1 MTVPDVPAA
10 MVNNQFF
17 DEFTDKVRVKPI
29 PWEGYSRAGLISS
42 DDLHELKEYQQAAT
56 QAARGGKDLA
66 QYMCLLVRL
75 TEKLS
80 SVDALQYLL
89 VQLDD
94 IVEGGG
100 CGEQLQR
107 VMFRCLEKKDDYL
120 GLKASKILVG
130 AISGSSS
137 AAEAEQK
144 GFPYARLFGYLERCM
159 RSELTSVVDVAV
171 QVMQSALR
179 ARRARTVLFGDE
191 SSACLAQLIDVLR
204 RTQQSLMQASG
215 SAAPRTRGVVAV
227 PQTQYEVVFCLW
239 LLSFERPIAAALDR
253 RLDVIAITAE
263 IARSAVKEK
272 VVRIVVALWANL
284 LRLAASANVPAMLV
298 ARVPACLATLGAGR
312 SFKDEDLRSDLKQ
325 LAEELAEHTGVMTTW
340 DEYLNEL
347 ASGKLAWSPAH
358 RSEQFWKLHIRR
370 MDENDHRV
378 VRQLADLL
386 TEPTASETALAVACH
401 DLSQYVRFNPDG
413 KRLLARIGAK
423 ARVMALMTTSECP
436 DVRYEA
442 LLCVQQIMLN
452 AWRN

>member
-66 QYMCLLVRL
+66 QYMGLLVRL

-130 AISGSSS
+130 AVSGSSS

>member
-42 DDLHELKEYQQAAT
+42 DDLHELKEYQQAAA

-66 QYMCLLVRL
+66 QYMGLLVRL

-215 SAAPRTRGVVAV
+215 PAAPRTRGVVAV

-253 RLDVIAITAE
+253 RLDVIAIT
-263 IARSAVKEK
+263 
-272 VVRIVVALWANL
+272 
-284 LRLAASANVPAMLV
+284 
-298 ARVPACLATLGAGR
+298 
-312 SFKDEDLRSDLKQ
+312 
-325 LAEELAEHTGVMTTW
+325 
-340 DEYLNEL
+340 
-347 ASGKLAWSPAH
+347 
-358 RSEQFWKLHIRR
+358 
-370 MDENDHRV
+370 
-378 VRQLADLL
+378 
-386 TEPTASETALAVACH
+386 
-401 DLSQYVRFNPDG
+401 
-413 KRLLARIGAK
+413 
-423 ARVMALMTTSECP
+423 
-436 DVRYEA
+436 
-442 LLCVQQIMLN
+442 
-452 AWRN
+452 

>member
-1 MTVPDVPAA
+1 

-17 DEFTDKVRVKPI
+17 DEFTEKVRVKPI

-42 DDLHELKEYQQAAT
+42 EDLRELKEYQQAA
-56 QAARGGKDLA
+56 QAREGKDVA
-66 QYMCLLVRL
+66 QYLGLLVRL
-75 TEKLS
+75 TEKLA

-89 VQLDD
+89 VQVDD
-94 IVEGGG
+94 IVEGQGG
-100 CGEQLQR
+100 GEELQR
-107 VMFRCLEKKDDYL
+107 AMFRCLDKKDDYL

-130 AISGSSS
+130 ALGNGGS
-137 AAEAEQK
+137 EAE
-144 GFPYARLFGYLERCM
+144 FPYARLFAYLERCM

-179 ARRARTVLFGDE
+179 TRRARVVLFSEECG
-191 SSACLAQLIDVLR
+191 ACLAQLIDVLR
-204 RTQQSLMQASG
+204 RTQQSLTQG
-215 SAAPRTRGVVAV
+215 SAARARGVVAV

-239 LLSFERPIAAALDR
+239 LMSFERSIAASLDR
-253 RLDVIAITAE
+253 RLDVIALTAE

-272 VVRIVVALWANL
+272 VVRIVVALWTNL
-284 LRLAASANVPAMLV
+284 LRLAAAHNVPAMLV

-312 SFKDEDLRSDLKQ
+312 SFKDEDLRADLKQ
-325 LAEELAEHTGVMTTW
+325 LAEDLAEHTGVMTTW

-358 RSEQFWKLHIRR
+358 RSEQFWKMHIRR
-370 MDENDHRV
+370 MDEQDHRV

-423 ARVMALMTTSECP
+423 ARVMALMTTSKCP